1 MVSLISANQP
11 PLIEGWDNSDIF
23 HYRSYT
29 IQLLEID
36 ENFCLSPQGGLPRWC
51 HVGGDAHLRC
61 LTSTVLAV
69 PKFQSGFWNRG
80 TSANGTCLLFVVY
93 LESLKLKR
101 EERCLSVA
109 LFSGLL
115 LRFAVKQWG
124 VVNGT
129 LIREKGDTS
138 LFHSLESCFFLTLG
152 RRSTIE
158 YQRMRNYYIF
168 FQSSHFI
175 WEFISLNDK
184 LLQWV
189 TVSHSLY
196 APVSAHRKSS
206 ST

>member
-1 MVSLISANQP
+1 M
-11 PLIEGWDNSDIF
+11 
-23 HYRSYT
+23 
-29 IQLLEID
+29 
-36 ENFCLSPQGGLPRWC
+36 
-51 HVGGDAHLRC
+51 GGDAHLRFSP
-61 LTSTVLAV
+61 LL
-69 PKFQSGFWNRG
+69 FWQFPNFKVDSEDRG
-80 TSANGTCLLFVVY
+80 SSANGTCLLFVVY

-175 WEFISLNDK
+175 
-184 LLQWV
+184 
-189 TVSHSLY
+189 
-196 APVSAHRKSS
+196 
-206 ST
+206 